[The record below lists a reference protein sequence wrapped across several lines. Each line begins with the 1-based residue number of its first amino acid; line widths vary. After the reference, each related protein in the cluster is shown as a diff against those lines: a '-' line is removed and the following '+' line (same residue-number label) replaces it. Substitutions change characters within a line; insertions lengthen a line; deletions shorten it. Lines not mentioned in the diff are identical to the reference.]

1 MRAVGRAG
9 HVARQQEQD
18 ANGAEQPAGLR
29 CRATDTRR
37 CRQVVEELKAELAKL
52 GGPEEAPSE
61 AGEPAQ
67 AAAAGM
73 EPEPADADL

>member
-1 MRAVGRAG
+1 MGRAG
-9 HVARQQEQD
+9 HVAGQQEQD
-18 ANGAEQPAGLR
+18 ANGAPNSCCQVASSH
-29 CRATDTRR
+29 ATDTRR

-52 GGPEEAPSE
+52 GGPEEARSE